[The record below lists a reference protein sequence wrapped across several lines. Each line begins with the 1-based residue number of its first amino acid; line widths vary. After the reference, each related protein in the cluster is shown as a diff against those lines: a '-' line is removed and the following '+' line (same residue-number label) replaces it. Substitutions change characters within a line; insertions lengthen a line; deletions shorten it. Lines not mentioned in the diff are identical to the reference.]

1 MDCVRLSH
9 DRVTFDV
16 DRDDC
21 QSSSGD
27 EVDCWRVA
35 ICSTLVLCYLCISIL
50 INTSSSVLTCYKQRH
65 VNNRHHR
72 LLKTSSIAVETLRS
86 TSEVALSWDKRTKL
100 ISYLTPRWTIN
111 TYFVTQFGH
120 WGQYERSTVC
130 VWERERERG
139 GDQVDWNKRWSFGTQ
154 QTRQSHFRQ
163 RHWNLCSQLWSFL
176 IERKEGS
183 QNLISV
189 CSRNEMKYLVN
200 FSKNKCSSLHVHNI

>member
-86 TSEVALSWDKRTKL
+86 TSKVALSWDKRTKL

-130 VWERERERG
+130 VWERERERERERG
-139 GDQVDWNKRWSFGTQ
+139 GGIKLIEIKGEVSEHSRLVSLISDNAIEIFVVSFGL
-154 QTRQSHFRQ
+154 F
-163 RHWNLCSQLWSFL
+163 
-176 IERKEGS
+176 
-183 QNLISV
+183 
-189 CSRNEMKYLVN
+189 
-200 FSKNKCSSLHVHNI
+200 

>member
-35 ICSTLVLCYLCISIL
+35 ICSTLVRCYLCISIL

-65 VNNRHHR
+65 VNNRPHR

-86 TSEVALSWDKRTKL
+86 TSKVALSWDKRTKL
-100 ISYLTPRWTIN
+100 ISYLTPRWTIKHRLLLSSCLN
-111 TYFVTQFGH
+111 WKIYCEDHISLSIWSCYIIKRDQRVRGAQC
-120 WGQYERSTVC
+120 EREK
-130 VWERERERG
+130 ERERERERERKRERKKERERE
-139 GDQVDWNKRWSFGTQ
+139 GDQVD
-154 QTRQSHFRQ
+154 
-163 RHWNLCSQLWSFL
+163 
-176 IERKEGS
+176 
-183 QNLISV
+183 
-189 CSRNEMKYLVN
+189 
-200 FSKNKCSSLHVHNI
+200 